1 MQALLIYLAYA
12 VVGGLAIALL
22 GFIGPVVGWV
32 DRRRARRAGHGD
44 W

>member
-1 MQALLIYLAYA
+1 MQAFLLYLVYG

-22 GFIGPVVGWV
+22 GFIGPVVAWS
-32 DRRRARRAGHGD
+32 DRRRARREGVR